1 MRKFGENKTALTLL
15 TLLLIAGYSAISMAA
30 DAENSQD
37 QGAKPLSE
45 IEQKMAQKIT
55 LNYPSDVPIGDILN
69 AISNQVDLNIVKS
82 PEITKTVSVQV
93 TDVPLGEALN
103 QILISCDCGY
113 VASDNIIRIVP
124 SSQLTQEAER
134 TQSKIYRIW
143 YANVKEVEAALTKI
157 ISSRGSIAASIGT
170 SNIIVTDTES
180 KIKAIDDFLTEI
192 DRPTPLIEVQVR
204 IYDIK
209 NTNALDIGVEWF
221 AGRNSGVGTS
231 TDGGPITGFS
241 RTDPYIDGTFNS
253 TTNKVGSTGVLDWGI
268 ITKHL
273 DMDVLFSAIQQQDG
287 AKLLANP
294 RIKVLDN
301 ETASFKAIE
310 EIPYQQLQ
318 QGGYQ
323 SFGTTEF
330 KEVGVEL
337 KVTPHL
343 AKDEMIRLH
352 VLPVFSVQV
361 GNVEISTVGT
371 GGSTVTSPQPVVD
384 KREADTVALVKSGQ
398 TIVIGGLQKQTVN
411 KLVTKIPVLGDIPIV
426 KWLFTYEGEET
437 VNSELVVFITPNIIE
452 QPKMTERESTYLEN
466 TVIPV
471 PQSPITNLNMETGKL
486 EIPKTETSSVGTDS
500 GSDD

>member
-1 MRKFGENKTALTLL
+1 MISFREKRKVLVLL
-15 TLLLIAGYSAISMAA
+15 TLFLIVSCCAIGIAA
-30 DAENSQD
+30 ESDNS
-37 QGAKPLSE
+37 KTKNPTE
-45 IEQKMAQKIT
+45 IEQKMQKDIT
-55 LNYPSDVPIGDILN
+55 LNFPTDVPISEILN
-69 AISNQVDLNIVKS
+69 AISNQVDLNIVIS
-82 PEITKTVSVQV
+82 PDITKTVSVTV
-93 TDVPLGEALN
+93 TEVPLGEALN
-103 QILISCDCGY
+103 QILVSCDCGY
-113 VASDNIIRIVP
+113 VASENIIRIVP
-124 SSQLTQEAER
+124 SSQLAQETER
-134 TQSKIYRIW
+134 TVSKIYRIW
-143 YANVKEVEAALTKI
+143 YADVKEVEAALTKVL
-157 ISSRGSIAASIGT
+157 SKRGSIASSIGT

-180 KIKAIDDFLTEI
+180 NIRAIDAFLEEI
-192 DRPTPLIEVQVR
+192 DRPTPLIEVEVR

-221 AGRNSGVGTS
+221 VGRNTGYGTQV
-231 TDGGPITGFS
+231 DGSPITGMS
-241 RTDPYIDGTFNS
+241 NSDPYIDSMFSS

-273 DMDVLFSAIQQQDG
+273 DMEVLFSAIQQKDC

-337 KVTPHL
+337 EVTPHL

-352 VLPVFSVQV
+352 VVPVFSVQT
-361 GNVEISTVGT
+361 GDVEISTVGT

-411 KLVTKIPVLGDIPIV
+411 QLITKIPLLGDIPILG
-426 KWLFTYEGEET
+426 WLFTYEGEDT
-437 VNSELVVFITPNIIE
+437 INSELVVFITPKLIE
-452 QPKMTERESTYLEN
+452 QPEMTEREAMYLEG
-466 TVIPV
+466 TQVPIPV
-471 PQSPITNLNMETGKL
+471 SPTTNLDPESGNL
-486 EIPKTETSSVGTDS
+486 EIPIE
-500 GSDD
+500 